1 MREENLSAAW
11 SDCLGMV
18 GVSEQS
24 KHFLPESM
32 KAWRLDLPCNNLSLG
47 RVDIKQGYF
56 RVIHSHRC

>member
-24 KHFLPESM
+24 NHFLVGFAM
-32 KAWRLDLPCNNLSLG
+32 
-47 RVDIKQGYF
+47 
-56 RVIHSHRC
+56 